1 MSYTTYM
8 EASEIDVKIPLKDI
22 EKLIKE
28 NYLVTFVSG
37 RVTIA
42 LEWEEDGGYLEGNI
56 KDDYIILEKEQSG
69 TFKNSSDNGLSDI
82 LERYKG
88 NGIIKTTGEDGE
100 QEIFKYK
107 QGIRIKG
114 KIIFEDNA
122 GQV

>member
-22 EKLIKE
+22 EKLVKE

-42 LEWEEDGGYLEGNI
+42 LEWEEDRGYLEGNI
-56 KDDYIILEKEQSG
+56 KDDYIILEKEQGG